1 MFLAGRASHP
11 YSKRILKLLENKK
24 SDNKDLNGSSPS
36 STSGSKALRFPILV
50 IVSPFPSVLP
60 GSVEGSGTN
69 SKPSNINNSNY
80 GMENLEW
87 VATVGLERVDLT
99 PQKIMSY
106 LDRVLEV
113 HKAHFSSTVE
123 VLEESPEEDTHV
135 TEHSPEE
142 DAVDKPK
149 VDDDLESYHS

>member
-1 MFLAGRASHP
+1 MA
-11 YSKRILKLLENKK
+11 
-24 SDNKDLNGSSPS
+24 
-36 STSGSKALRFPILV
+36 
-50 IVSPFPSVLP
+50 
-60 GSVEGSGTN
+60 
-69 SKPSNINNSNY
+69 
-80 GMENLEW
+80 NLEW

-142 DAVDKPK
+142 DVVDKPK